1 MMKKLRRTIG
11 AERKL
16 NGVCGG
22 LGKFFGV
29 DPTIIRVVAVL
40 LCIFPPVGTATV
52 ALAYI
57 LMSFIIP
64 EETDYIDV

>member
-1 MMKKLRRTIG
+1 MAVLCQGKVDTPEQIG
-11 AERKL
+11 IVKSE
-16 NGVCGG
+16 
-22 LGKFFGV
+22 GKFFGV